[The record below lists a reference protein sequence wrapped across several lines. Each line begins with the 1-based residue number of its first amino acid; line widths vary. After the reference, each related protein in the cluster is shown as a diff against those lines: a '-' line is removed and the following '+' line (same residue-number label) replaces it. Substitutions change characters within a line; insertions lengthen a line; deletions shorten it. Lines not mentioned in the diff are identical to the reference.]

1 MHIVA
6 HEAARL
12 RAANDGVETI
22 AAMYKLQ
29 PEDVTEWLQTA
40 RLSAPVPPARR
51 GTPAPPSSPRRPQVS
66 WASSPSASFSTLR
79 TVAET
84 LGRLGVLE
92 PASLLPPEQLVC
104 ELVSD
109 TDRF

>member
-1 MHIVA
+1 
-6 HEAARL
+6 
-12 RAANDGVETI
+12 
-22 AAMYKLQ
+22 
-29 PEDVTEWLQTA
+29 
-40 RLSAPVPPARR
+40 
-51 GTPAPPSSPRRPQVS
+51 VS